1 MNSTNETLLA
11 KPDWFTIFGSTLS
24 LDSLSVYVNVPICL
38 LGLLLNLLSFII
50 FNQKIFKSTPI
61 FRFLRAYVLISA
73 SVCLISSTYFI
84 GTTYYIFEFTNSY
97 WARFYGT
104 RIFPYLFSEVFFY
117 SGYLDI
123 YLGLDRLLHF
133 IPSLKNRLNSIPLK
147 VLFSVLLIVSLVFN
161 LPMLFILEPSFL
173 MVKLNDLFQI
183 FFTNTSEFGKM
194 LSVQIASYVLYFFRD
209 VLTLVAEVSIN
220 IATLVLLR
228 KYMAKK
234 QKVYSV
240 RVASVRIVFKK
251 SVFKLKGASSSNGRL
266 TYMVLLISL
275 LSSLSHLFSAYCTVY
290 LIFSHDTTA
299 TAVCSTGFLIISV
312 RHFANFFI
320 FIAFNN
326 LFLDEFLNLFKFC
339 RIKKNNF

>member
-1 MNSTNETLLA
+1 MNSTNETLL
-11 KPDWFTIFGSTLS
+11 DWFTIFGSTLF

-38 LGLLLNLLSFII
+38 LGLVLNLLSFII
-50 FNQKIFKSTPI
+50 FSQKIFKSTPI
-61 FRFLRAYVLISA
+61 FQFLRAYVLISA
-73 SVCLISSTYFI
+73 SLCSVSATYFI
-84 GTTYYIFEFTNSY
+84 GTTYYIFEFTNSH
-97 WARFYGT
+97 WARFYGS

-123 YLGLDRLLHF
+123 YLGLDRLFHF
-133 IPSLKNRLNSIPLK
+133 IPSLKNRLNSIPVK

-161 LPMLFILEPSFL
+161 LPMLFILEPSLL
-173 MVKLNDLFQI
+173 MVKLNDLKLFQI
-183 FFTNTSEFGKM
+183 FFTNTSEFGKT
-194 LSVQIASYVLYFFRD
+194 LTAQIASYVLYFFRD
-209 VLTLVAEVSIN
+209 VLTLVVEVSVN

-275 LSSLSHLFSAYCTVY
+275 LSSLSHFFSAYCTVS

-312 RHFANFFI
+312 RHFANFFV

-326 LFLDEFLNLFKFC
+326 LFLNEFLNLFKFC
-339 RIKKNNF
+339 RVEKKCLD